1 MKPYSKE
8 FRGQVLAAC
17 DKGRSTREVA
27 TYFDVSESWVRRIKQ
42 ERRELNKTAPLLER
56 RRTPL
61 WAALADRM
69 RELIQQKPDL
79 TLRELKAELHTE
91 LSVPTLCAALKRLG
105 LTVKKK
111 SLSPR
116 SGSGRTSQRR
126 EELQRE
132 QPLVNPDR
140 LVFID
145 ETWAKTNMTRPRG
158 RAPKGQRVL
167 ASVPHRS
174 LEDDDVP
181 CSSSHDGP
189 DCPIGCGWSHQRGVV
204 PQLGATPLRSR
215 FWNLEILW

>member
-1 MKPYSKE
+1 
-8 FRGQVLAAC
+8 
-17 DKGRSTREVA
+17 
-27 TYFDVSESWVRRIKQ
+27 
-42 ERRELNKTAPLLER
+42 
-56 RRTPL
+56 
-61 WAALADRM
+61 M

-91 LSVPTLCAALKRLG
+91 LSVPTLCAALKRLR

-111 SLSPR
+111 FLSPR

-132 QPLVNPDR
+132 QPLLNPDR

-167 ASVPHRS
+167 ASVPHGHWKTTTFLAALRTTG
-174 LEDDDVP
+174 LTAPLVV
-181 CSSSHDGP
+181 DGA
-189 DCPIGCGWSHQRGVV
+189 INGELFLSWVQHH
-204 PQLGATPLRSR
+204 
-215 FWNLEILW
+215 

>member
-27 TYFDVSESWVRRIKQ
+27 TYFEVSESWVRRIKQ
-42 ERRELNKTAPLLER
+42 ERRELNKTAPLLKR

-116 SGSGRTSQRR
+116 SGSGRTSRR
-126 EELQRE
+126 GG
-132 QPLVNPDR
+132 
-140 LVFID
+140 
-145 ETWAKTNMTRPRG
+145 KSCSG
-158 RAPKGQRVL
+158 
-167 ASVPHRS
+167 SSRS
-174 LEDDDVP
+174 SIRIG
-181 CSSSHDGP
+181 SSSSTKRGP
-189 DCPIGCGWSHQRGVV
+189 KRI
-204 PQLGATPLRSR
+204 
-215 FWNLEILW
+215 